1 MRQKR
6 LSWLIHSLFLIPVL
20 PTAHAQQAPA
30 PAEETAEPTIQTVV
44 VSGIRG
50 SMRSAL
56 AVKEAS
62 NSIVEVVASEDIG
75 KLPDTTIAESLARLP
90 GMGAGLD
97 RGNASQII
105 ARGMGPRFIGATLN
119 GRELASSEPN
129 RAVRFEQFPSESLS
143 GAIVYKTQN
152 AEIVEGGVATSV
164 DLQTVSPLKYNG
176 RQGSIKLD
184 ALYYEQAKDLDT
196 QAVRPRTG
204 GIYIDQFADK
214 TVGVALAF
222 SYQKQPSVEKR
233 KKLWGFNDRTH
244 SGDID
249 RDGRPDLTPW
259 GFESE
264 IKRGTNERA
273 SVLGKV
279 EWKLSSDAMITGD
292 VYYAKNRINEPAMS
306 IWVDSLG
313 NWDGFDSANFSNLDK
328 RGDYVVGGTRS
339 NAGLTANNTQWIQ
352 DMDNLAAGLNGKF
365 NVGEWKIDADIA
377 TSRAGRDSQWRDVRM
392 FTTGT
397 GTIKWSFTGDERQ
410 DFSFSHDSGNG
421 AIYGNPSLY
430 LDTDGHVDDKLNSAQ
445 INASR
450 PLEIGA
456 VKRIKFGTRFA
467 DREKSYRQ
475 ATWTL
480 NTAASTRIP
489 ANAFETVRVD
499 GFAPFAALKDFSGTV
514 ASLFGPNAFDP
525 AGKTRESWQ
534 IQNDLLSGWK
544 VKERTSSLF
553 AQADLEGDMFGKS
566 FRGNAG
572 LRVVHTSQT
581 GSGMQSINGAAPTPN
596 EGGTSYTRYLPSFN
610 LILNLDE
617 AQEHQLRFS
626 VARAM
631 ARAPLDQM
639 RGSRNLS
646 LDTSSTSNQ
655 PITGSAGNP
664 LLLPMMSNQADLAYQ
679 YYFSKGSLLSANLFY
694 KQIRTYIGVTTD
706 TSTLNGRQ
714 ANLSRSINGKG
725 GNVRGLELVAQ
736 HAFTSLPAPFDGL
749 GVAANYTYSD
759 SDIKEFTNNFPM
771 DGLMKHNGG
780 ITLWYE
786 KNGFEARLSA
796 NYHSDYVRMPEWSP
810 LLIQNPSETYVTAN
824 FSKWITPRMQVHVGL
839 DNITNQKVVHTYDN
853 NPYYQN
859 VMEYGR
865 RYSAGL
871 TYKF

>member
-1 MRQKR
+1 MRQKH
-6 LSWLIHSLFLIPVL
+6 LSWLIRSLFLLPVF
-20 PTAHAQQAPA
+20 PTAYAQQALA
-30 PAEETAEPTIQTVV
+30 PAEASADANIQTVV

-62 NSIVEVVASEDIG
+62 NNIVEVVASEDIG

-164 DLQTVSPLKYNG
+164 DLQTVAPLKYNG
-176 RQGSIKLD
+176 RQASFKAD
-184 ALYYEQAKDLDT
+184 ALYYDQARELDT
-196 QAVRPRTG
+196 RAIRPRLG
-204 GIYIDQFADK
+204 GIYIDQLAGK
-214 TVGVALAF
+214 TLGVALAF

-233 KKLWGFNDRTH
+233 KKLWGFNDDAN

-249 RDGRPDLTPW
+249 QDGRKDLTPW

-273 SVLGKV
+273 SLLGKV
-279 EWKLSSDAMITGD
+279 EWKPSADALITAD
-292 VYYAKNRINEPAMS
+292 VYYAKNRIDEPAMS
-306 IWVDSLG
+306 IWADGLG
-313 NWDGFDSANFSNLDK
+313 NWGGADNAHYSNLEK
-328 RGDYVVGGTRS
+328 RGNYVVGGTRA
-339 NAGLTANNTQWIQ
+339 NIGLTANNTQWIQ

-377 TSRAGRDSQWRDVRM
+377 TSKAGRDSQWRDIRM

-397 GTIKWSFTGDERQ
+397 GTINWSFTGDERQ

-421 AIYGNPSLY
+421 AIYGNPRLH

-445 INASR
+445 LNASR
-450 PLEIGA
+450 ALEFGA
-456 VKRIKFGTRFA
+456 LKRVKFGARLA

-475 ATWTL
+475 TTWII
-480 NTAASTRIP
+480 NTAASTRIAP
-489 ANAFETVRVD
+489 DAFEPFNVD
-499 GFAPFAALKDFSGTV
+499 GFAPFALLKDFSGTV
-514 ASLFGPNAFDP
+514 ASVFGPDAFNP
-525 AGKTRESWQ
+525 AGKTRDASQ
-534 IQNDLLSGWK
+534 IQNDLLSGWR
-544 VKERTSSLF
+544 VKERTSSVF
-553 AQADLEGDMFGKS
+553 AQADLEGEMFGKS

-572 LRVVHTSQT
+572 VRVVRTSQT
-581 GSGMQSINGAAPTPN
+581 GSGMESVNGGAPTPN
-596 EGGTSYTRYLPSFN
+596 EGSTSYTRVLPSFN
-610 LILNLDE
+610 LIVNMDE
-617 AQEHQLRFS
+617 AQKSQLRFS
-626 VARAM
+626 LSRAM
-631 ARAPLDQM
+631 SRAPLDQM

-646 LDTSSTSNQ
+646 LDTSSSSNQ

-664 LLLPMMSNQADLAYQ
+664 LLLPMMSNQADLAWQ

-694 KQIRTYIGVTTD
+694 KQIRTYIGVTVD
-706 TSTLNGRQ
+706 TSTLNGRE
-714 ANLSRSINGKG
+714 ARLSRSINGEG

-736 HAFTSLPAPFDGL
+736 HAFTELPAPFDGL
-749 GVAANYTYSD
+749 GVSANYTYSS
-759 SDIKEFTNNFPM
+759 SDIKEFSNNFPM

-780 ITLWYE
+780 ITVWYE
-786 KNGFEARLSA
+786 KNGFEARVSA
-796 NYHSDYVRMPEWSP
+796 NYHSAYVRMPEWTP

-824 FSKWITPRMQVHVGL
+824 FSKWITPRLQVHVGL
-839 DNITNQKVVHTYDN
+839 DNITNQKVVHTYEN

-865 RYSAGL
+865 RYNAGL